1 MSYYTKLTDSGLNA
15 ITAALNSSS
24 KVPISYMAFGDGLG
38 SVPEPDEHATSLVN
52 EVYRVGINKVEVHE
66 KNENWLVCEAVI
78 PSAVGGFNIREI
90 ALYDNTGNT
99 MLAIANYPPTY
110 KPSVEEG
117 AAKIQTIRIV
127 IQVDNS
133 GVFELI
139 IDPDIVL
146 ATTRSVM
153 QAKEDAIAH
162 SDHLFEEL
170 DKNLPTTFGQP
181 AGLMGGAVR
190 LKPDGT
196 PYFIADNAHA
206 PIGFTGVEKSGNY
219 ILRVNYEHQ
228 FKKVGTLLAT
238 VDETLAPYML
248 SIGGSVAQN
257 FANLQIAAPLYFT
270 AKGDGT
276 ITQIPEIWKDYVQ
289 YSAATSSPSQG
300 YVVFSTPAKPI
311 TAQQPVVSA
320 LTDPNW
326 ISRHKN
332 YSSYS
337 SDSALRVAA
346 FAEVENMMQVKYQ
359 NGVFDIAGY
368 RKSGYSVEFANG
380 VLTINHPTQFSTPVP
395 LRIIEPMGANYSYIL
410 QGYTTTSTTYKVFD
424 ETGALKLTPD
434 NIIFNFKI
442 ETYEKHRAL
451 EPLTESDSFTVFAG
465 YYYLP
470 VDALKKMQAGN
481 LWMTGIM
488 NR

>member
-1 MSYYTKLTDSGLNA
+1 MSYYTKLTLSGLNA
-15 ITAALNSSS
+15 ITSALNSDS
-24 KVPISYMAFGDGLG
+24 KVPISFMAFGDGLG
-38 SVPEPDEHATSLVN
+38 SVPEPNEHATSLVN
-52 EVYRVGINKVEVHE
+52 EVYRVGINKVEVHD
-66 KNENWLVCEAVI
+66 KNKNWLVCEAII
-78 PSAVGGFNIREI
+78 PSAVGGFNIREV

-110 KPSVEEG
+110 KPSLDEG
-117 AAKIQTIRIV
+117 AAKIQTIRII

-146 ATTRSVM
+146 ATTQSVN

-162 SDHLFEEL
+162 SDNLFDEL
-170 DKNLPTTFGQP
+170 DKNLPSTFGQP

-196 PYFIADNAHA
+196 PFFIADSAHA
-206 PIGFTGVEKSGNY
+206 PIGFTSVEKSGSY
-219 ILRVNYEHQ
+219 ILKVNYEHAFQ
-228 FKKVGTLLAT
+228 KVGALVAT

-276 ITQIPEIWKDYVQ
+276 ISDIPAIWKDYVQ
-289 YSAATSSPSQG
+289 YAEASSSPSQG
-300 YVVFSTPAKPI
+300 FVVFTTPVKPVSE
-311 TAQQPVVSA
+311 QQPLVTA
-320 LTDPNW
+320 MTDTSW
-326 ISRHKN
+326 VSRHKN
-332 YSSYS
+332 FSAYSTGN
-337 SDSALRVAA
+337 AIRVAA
-346 FAEVENMMQVKYQ
+346 FAEVENMMMIKYT
-359 NGVFDIAGY
+359 NSAFDVAGY
-368 RKSGYSVEFANG
+368 RKAGYSVSFDNG
-380 VLTINHPTQFSTPVP
+380 ILTINHPTQFSTTVP
-395 LRIIEPMGANYSYIL
+395 LRMIEPMGANYTYVLQSY
-410 QGYTTTSTTYKVFD
+410 TATSTTYKVFD

-451 EPLTESDSFTVFAG
+451 EPLNANDSFVVFAG